1 MLARNVYLSFGD
13 LDVTLSDNYFDLI
26 PGEQGNIQLTTTATL
41 PQLQQALK
49 VKSLSDAFFDE
60 RPSYR
65 EHADTT
71 RRAIRQDR
79 RLIRPSPP
87 SPAGPVLIVA
97 KAQDQVADPAE

>member
-13 LDVTLSDNYFDLI
+13 FDVTLSDNYFDLI

-65 EHADTT
+65 EHATPG
-71 RRAIRQDR
+71 AIPDR
-79 RLIRPSPP
+79 TNQAVAAIA
-87 SPAGPVLIVA
+87 AGLLY
-97 KAQDQVADPAE
+97 